1 MKNEKKKLFYWKNS
15 KLKENLYE
23 YLCLFV
29 GGFE

>member
-1 MKNEKKKLFYWKNS
+1 MKNEKKLFYWKNS
-15 KLKENLYE
+15 ELKENLYE